1 MMQERGMTQVKISTL
16 QDLERGRRTEA
27 EQVIGYVV
35 RLAATHRVPVPKLDL
50 LYRVIQGVEAAQR
63 VAASTPGGKA

>member
-1 MMQERGMTQVKISTL
+1 MTQVKISTL

-35 RLAATHRVPVPKLDL
+35 HLAATHRIPVPKLDL

-63 VAASTPGGKA
+63 VAASTPTGKA